1 MRGPGPGPV
10 ARRKMK
16 FPALARLSGLKQTRA
31 VTIVMVAC
39 AVLAV
44 FLVRNLAFLTNADQY
59 VIDLETAR
67 YAPPEPQD
75 PDIVIVAVTEDTL
88 AQFPYRAPVDRG
100 FLADLLIRLAEKN
113 PRAIGVDFLFDQ
125 PTEPDK
131 DAALARAIANI
142 KVPLRIAYAETG
154 TIVNEGQRA
163 YLKSFVP
170 PAKRGL
176 VNLATDQFDVV
187 RGIYPGG
194 VTSDGRYVMGFSRA
208 LAEAAGVQTQSEQAP
223 IAWRGQP
230 ANGDPAF
237 A

>member
-10 ARRKMK
+10 AHRKMK
-16 FPALARLSGLKQTRA
+16 FPALARLSRLKQARA

-67 YAPPEPQD
+67 YAPAEPQD
-75 PDIVIVAVTEDTL
+75 SDIVIVAVTEDTL

-100 FLADLLIRLAEKN
+100 FLAELLTRLAEKN

-131 DAALARAIANI
+131 DAALSQAIAKI

-163 YLKSFVP
+163 YLKAFVP
-170 PAKRGL
+170 PDKRGL

-187 RGIYPGG
+187 RGIYP
-194 VTSDGRYVMGFSRA
+194 
-208 LAEAAGVQTQSEQAP
+208 
-223 IAWRGQP
+223 
-230 ANGDPAF
+230 
-237 A
+237 